1 MIIKIKSTDGNITIP
16 LPSALV
22 MNGVALRV
30 LLRLLGSK
38 TGVPAERSEEIA
50 RALRSGKRLLRGT
63 PLVYIKSGDGEEVL
77 IKL

>member
-22 MNGVALRV
+22 MNGFALRV
-30 LLRLLGSK
+30 LLRLLGGK
-38 TGVPAERSEEIA
+38 TGIPAERSGEIA
-50 RALRSGKRLLRGT
+50 EVLRRGKRLLRGM